1 MNSKEYVPAA
11 ILGLLCVSVPLVPW
25 SLLQLMDS
33 MLINV
38 LIVGGLLL
46 AITNGPLTGTLALVL
61 AGLLYME
68 RNRYKV
74 SSARM
79 KFEKIMEA
87 KKDKDAMATVAE
99 SEKPQETVPVVEFDE
114 PQSDDMSYLP
124 LKATGSD
131 HFERVPFS
139 ENLDDKTPNPTVPIG
154 AKSAPIFKDYLH

>member
-25 SLLQLMDS
+25 SLLQLLDS
-33 MLINV
+33 TLINV

-46 AITNGPLTGTLALVL
+46 AITNGPRTGTLALVL

-74 SSARM
+74 SSART

-87 KKDKDAMATVAE
+87 KKDKDAMATVEEA
-99 SEKPQETVPVVEFDE
+99 EKPQETVPVVEFDE

>member
-1 MNSKEYVPAA
+1 MIV
-11 ILGLLCVSVPLVPW
+11 
-25 SLLQLMDS
+25 
-33 MLINV
+33 NV

-46 AITNGPLTGTLALVL
+46 AIMNGPLTGTLALVL

-79 KFEKIMEA
+79 KFEKILEA
-87 KKDKDAMATVAE
+87 KKDKDAMATVEEAG
-99 SEKPQETVPVVEFDE
+99 KPQETVPVLEFDE

-139 ENLDDKTPNPTVPIG
+139 ENLDDKEPNPTVPIG
-154 AKSAPIFKDYLH
+154 AKSAPIFKDYL

>member
-1 MNSKEYVPAA
+1 MNAKEYLPAG
-11 ILGLLCVSVPLVPW
+11 ILGLLCVGTPFMPFL
-25 SLLQLMDS
+25 LLQLLDS
-33 MLINV
+33 MIVNV
-38 LIVGGLLL
+38 LIVIGLLM
-46 AITNGPLTGTLALVL
+46 AISYGPLTGTLALVL

-74 SSARM
+74 AGARV

-87 KKDKDAMATVAE
+87 KKDKDAMATVEEAE
-99 SEKPQETVPVVEFDE
+99 TPQDTVPVVEFDE

-139 ENLDDKTPNPTVPIG
+139 ENVDDKAPNPTVPIG
-154 AKSAPIFKDYLH
+154 AKSAPLFKDYLH

>member
-1 MNSKEYVPAA
+1 MNSKEYVPAV
-11 ILGLLCVSVPLVPW
+11 IIGLLCVGTPLIPVMVLRLLDSVIV
-25 SLLQLMDS
+25 
-33 MLINV
+33 NV
-38 LIVGGLLL
+38 LIVAGLLL
-46 AITNGPLTGTLALVL
+46 AISYGPVTGVLALVL

-74 SSARM
+74 SNARV

-87 KKDKDAMATVAE
+87 KKDKDAMATVEEA
-99 SEKPQETVPVVEFDE
+99 EKPQETVPVVEFDE

-139 ENLDDKTPNPTVPIG
+139 ENLDDKAPNPTVPIG